1 MNTSMYVH
9 TNRFADAGHQTSV
22 PCAICIYIYIYVY
35 VFMFTNILMR
45 TYMCIRIDAR
55 RRTSAPCASY
65 IYTHIYICVF
75 VYTYMNIYMYIHTD
89 EYVYKYIHISP
100 PRPAQYTS
108 KQTSKETYRL
118 QKRPIK
124 VPSKS
129 KETQGHET
137 KYPQHPKKHQKRP
150 IDIKRDQKE
159 TQTDL

>member
-1 MNTSMYVH
+1 
-9 TNRFADAGHQTSV
+9 
-22 PCAICIYIYIYVY
+22 
-35 VFMFTNILMR
+35 
-45 TYMCIRIDAR
+45 
-55 RRTSAPCASY
+55 
-65 IYTHIYICVF
+65 
-75 VYTYMNIYMYIHTD
+75 MNIYMYIHTD

-137 KYPQHPKKHQKRP
+137 KYPQHPKKTSKETYRHQKRPERNPNRP
-150 IDIKRDQKE
+150 IDIKRDLKTSDIKRDQ
-159 TQTDL
+159 